1 MYAQF
6 QLALYG
12 AADIGHSLQKK
23 DDHPAD
29 VAKPGSNDQR
39 FSGTGA
45 ADPNFTRYDQPGT
58 NNGPGPGYNSSQQPY
73 PHPDSHSKP
82 SRLGGKVESAI
93 GTVIGSDTLR
103 AKGMEKEQYVCSVSS
118 LGFPGLS

>member
-6 QLALYG
+6 QFAFYG
-12 AADIGHSLQKK
+12 TADVGHSLQKK

-29 VAKPGSNDQR
+29 TINPGSNDPN

-45 ADPNFTRYDQPGT
+45 DPNSTRYDQPGT
-58 NNGPGPGYNSSQQPY
+58 NTGPGPGYNASQQPY

-82 SRLGGKVESAI
+82 SRFGGKVETAI
-93 GTVIGSDTLR
+93 GTVVGSDTLR
-103 AKGMEKEQYVCSVSS
+103 AKGMEKERCV
-118 LGFPGLS
+118 